1 LFLLG
6 CISRSSPTRF
16 ELLFCFLFCF
26 CFQARD
32 FFPRNWLHLMD
43 ALGEV
48 DVRGYVAESPDKTL
62 RSAWAQAV
70 DGYAAWNG
78 GLLGKHLQV
87 IM

>member
-1 LFLLG
+1 
-6 CISRSSPTRF
+6 
-16 ELLFCFLFCF
+16 
-26 CFQARD
+26 
-32 FFPRNWLHLMD
+32 MD